1 MPSFDV
7 VSEIDMQEMDN
18 AVNQVKKEITT
29 RYDFKG
35 SSAAIDLAD
44 DGVIVLGSSDNQVN
58 VVTEILRAKMVKRN
72 LDSKCLDYGDMENA
86 SGSSKRQKIA
96 IKQGVSTELAK
107 KIVKRIKEEKLKVQA
122 AIQGDQVRVTGKKR
136 DDLQEAM
143 ALIKGVDSD
152 RPLMFTNFRD

>member
-1 MPSFDV
+1 MPSFDI

-18 AVNQVKKEITT
+18 AINQVKKEITT

-44 DGVIVLGSSDNQVN
+44 DGITVLGSSDAQVN
-58 VVTEILRAKMVKRN
+58 TVTEILRARMVKRN
-72 LDSKCLDYGDMENA
+72 LDSKCLDYGDMEHA
-86 SGSSKRQKIA
+86 SGSNRRQKIA

-107 KIVKRIKEEKLKVQA
+107 KIVKLIKEEKMKVQA

-136 DDLQEAM
+136 DDLQAVM
-143 ALIKGVDSD
+143 SLIRGMNAD
-152 RPLMFTNFRD
+152 RPLMFTNFRE